1 MIRRLSALVAC
12 LGVAGILTC
21 LFIGPSAAL
30 IFSSGPPATG
40 ITGSITSASTGCIQI
55 GELDGDPTL
64 TCVTRLIVSNT
75 TLTDTGNG
83 GASLI
88 TGAGG
93 GGGTGDVSSNTST
106 SVVDELAL
114 FSNTTGKSIKRAT
127 TTGLLKGTAGVLSAA
142 VPGTDYV
149 TPAGSVATAT
159 ALATNGNNCAAGQAA
174 QGVDQQGNA
183 EGCLNLVDTNTTTSV
198 VNELV
203 QFADAGGKL
212 LKRAT
217 GTGIAQLTNG
227 VLSIATPGTA
237 YVVPGGNVATATA
250 LATNGINCGAGQFA
264 AGVDAQGNAEGCTTP
279 AGSGDAST
287 NTSTSVVNELAL
299 FADTNGKL
307 LKRATTTGLLK
318 GTAGVLSAAV
328 AGTDYVVPAGNVA
341 TATALAGNGSNC
353 SAGQFSTGVDA
364 QGNAEGCAVPPGGG
378 SPAFSALTS
387 GTNNTATMLVGTGA
401 SLGPTAAGTVTATTL
416 AVNGTNCG
424 AGQFAT
430 GVDAQG
436 NAEGCAAPP
445 GAATGF
451 DTLTSG
457 TNTTATMNVGAGA
470 SLQSTGGQVDA
481 TKLGGVDASAYA
493 KLNGPQ
499 VLTQTQNVP
508 RVVPLTIGIP
518 AANQIQPNCD
528 STDIGTLD
536 AIPADLFVANPLCT
550 GSNPRPE
557 QEIEL
562 RFFSS
567 TSRAITWDS
576 GYCETNGYTLLT
588 STTGNGVTFDH
599 IKFRRNALS
608 SCWGVIA
615 NTRGAQRGVT
625 TLATS
630 TSTTTA
636 YDCNPVL
643 AHLCRQQITG
653 AAGTITVT
661 MTATVPDGTLTRLAF
676 RCTNTQTLVLS
687 TTNFMPS
694 PNIPIPTLCPA
705 AVAGTGWFE
714 IGVEYSQLDGKF
726 QILAVN

>member
-12 LGVAGILTC
+12 LGVAAVLT
-21 LFIGPSAAL
+21 LLLIGPSAAL

-55 GELDGDPTL
+55 GELDGDPTI

-93 GGGTGDVSSNTST
+93 GSGTGDVSSNTST
-106 SVVDELAL
+106 SIDNELAL
-114 FSNTTGKSIKRAT
+114 FAGATGKSIKRAT
-127 TTGLLKGTAGVLSAA
+127 TTGLLKGIGGVLSAA

-149 TPAGSVATAT
+149 VPAGNAATAT
-159 ALATNGNNCAAGQAA
+159 ALATNGNNCAPGQAA
-174 QGVDQQGNA
+174 QGIDTQGNA
-183 EGCLNLVDTNTTTSV
+183 ESCVNLTDTNTTTSV

-203 QFADAGGKL
+203 QFADTGGKV

-227 VLSIATPGTA
+227 VLSIAAPGTA
-237 YVVPGGNVATATA
+237 YVVPSGNVATATA
-250 LATNGINCGAGQFA
+250 LAANGINCSPGQFA
-264 AGVDAQGNAEGCTTP
+264 TGVDAQGNAEGCTTP

-287 NTSTSVVNELAL
+287 NTSTSVVNEIAL

-318 GTAGVLSAAV
+318 GTGGVLSAAV

-353 SAGQFSTGVDA
+353 AAGQFATGVDA
-364 QGNAEGCAVPPGGG
+364 SGNAEGCASASAGA
-378 SPAFSALTS
+378 SFSALTS
-387 GTNNTATMLVGTGA
+387 GVNSTAAMQVGTGA
-401 SLGPTAAGTVTATTL
+401 SLAPTGSGTISATTL
-416 AVNGTNCG
+416 ATNGTNCG

-451 DTLTSG
+451 NTLTSG
-457 TNTTATMNVGAGA
+457 TNTTAAMNVGAGA
-470 SLQSTGGQVDA
+470 SLQSTGGPIDA

-508 RVVPLTIGIP
+508 RVAPLTIGVP

-528 STDIGTLD
+528 TTDIGTLD

-562 RFFSS
+562 RLFSS
-567 TSRAITWDS
+567 TPRAITWDS
-576 GYCETNGYTLLT
+576 GYCETNGYALLM
-588 STTGNGVTFDH
+588 STTGDGATFDH

-608 SCWGVIA
+608 NCWGVIA
-615 NTRGAQRGVT
+615 NTRGVQRGVT
-625 TLATS
+625 QLATS

-636 YDCNPVL
+636 YACNPLV

-653 AAGTITVT
+653 ASGTITVT
-661 MTATVPDGTLTRLAF
+661 MTGAVPDGTLTRLAF
-676 RCTNTQTLVLS
+676 RCTNAQSLVMS
-687 TTNFMPS
+687 TANFMPS
-694 PNIPIPTLCPA
+694 PNIPIPTQCPA

-714 IGVEYSQLDGKF
+714 IGVAYSQLDGKF